1 MCDRIPISGLDVPAS
16 PLRRLQ
22 LKQNA
27 DVFVHVCVCVHVLL
41 MLNVGYSAG
50 PDTSCL
56 INHFLSHQVTA
67 GFLCSH
73 VILALK
79 MASNMFNFL
88 FFFYFFSRALLCCH
102 MWVHLWPHKCPLK
115 FSLLTNFVFF
125 TLKKMHSRLHKTNH
139 YNGFKGAAWGNVLSG
154 WGKTICIFI
163 KIKQLALEK
172 DLKHVETANPQN
184 MLFHL
189 SFSCITTQF
198 YQAGMHKTSHLKTA
212 LSIFCIY
219 YITAH
224 TVGCVQGVKW

>member
-1 MCDRIPISGLDVPAS
+1 
-16 PLRRLQ
+16 
-22 LKQNA
+22 
-27 DVFVHVCVCVHVLL
+27 

-88 FFFYFFSRALLCCH
+88 FFFSYFFSRALLCCH

-115 FSLLTNFVFF
+115 FSLLTSFVFF

-219 YITAH
+219 SWLCT
-224 TVGCVQGVKW
+224 GCKMIRLRLVTSNRGHSDGFNWILFYKFEFYWLHF

>member
-27 DVFVHVCVCVHVLL
+27 DVFVHVCVHVLL

-88 FFFYFFSRALLCCH
+88 FFFFLLF
-102 MWVHLWPHKCPLK
+102 LQG
-115 FSLLTNFVFF
+115 S
-125 TLKKMHSRLHKTNH
+125 
-139 YNGFKGAAWGNVLSG
+139 AVLS
-154 WGKTICIFI
+154 
-163 KIKQLALEK
+163 
-172 DLKHVETANPQN
+172 HVSSFMTSINV
-184 MLFHL
+184 HL
-189 SFSCITTQF
+189 SFL
-198 YQAGMHKTSHLKTA
+198 Y
-212 LSIFCIY
+212 
-219 YITAH
+219 
-224 TVGCVQGVKW
+224 

>member
-27 DVFVHVCVCVHVLL
+27 DVFVHVLL

-50 PDTSCL
+50 PDMSCL

-88 FFFYFFSRALLCCH
+88 FFLLF
-102 MWVHLWPHKCPLK
+102 LQG
-115 FSLLTNFVFF
+115 S
-125 TLKKMHSRLHKTNH
+125 
-139 YNGFKGAAWGNVLSG
+139 AVLS
-154 WGKTICIFI
+154 
-163 KIKQLALEK
+163 
-172 DLKHVETANPQN
+172 HVS
-184 MLFHL
+184 
-189 SFSCITTQF
+189 SF
-198 YQAGMHKTSHLKTA
+198 MTS
-212 LSIFCIY
+212 
-219 YITAH
+219 
-224 TVGCVQGVKW
+224 

>member
-27 DVFVHVCVCVHVLL
+27 DVFVHVCVHVLL

-88 FFFYFFSRALLCCH
+88 FFFFFYFFSRALLCCH

-125 TLKKMHSRLHKTNH
+125 TLKKMHSRLHKTKH

-154 WGKTICIFI
+154 WGKTICIF
-163 KIKQLALEK
+163 KIKHLALEK
-172 DLKHVETANPQN
+172 DLKHVETANPQ
-184 MLFHL
+184 HVI
-189 SFSCITTQF
+189 SS
-198 YQAGMHKTSHLKTA
+198 
-212 LSIFCIY
+212 
-219 YITAH
+219 
-224 TVGCVQGVKW
+224 

>member
-22 LKQNA
+22 LQQNA
-27 DVFVHVCVCVHVLL
+27 DVFVHVCVHVLL

-88 FFFYFFSRALLCCH
+88 FFFFSTFSPGLCC
-102 MWVHLWPHKCPLK
+102 VVTCEFIYDLHKCPLK

-154 WGKTICIFI
+154 
-163 KIKQLALEK
+163 
-172 DLKHVETANPQN
+172 
-184 MLFHL
+184 
-189 SFSCITTQF
+189 
-198 YQAGMHKTSHLKTA
+198 
-212 LSIFCIY
+212 
-219 YITAH
+219 
-224 TVGCVQGVKW
+224 

>member
-1 MCDRIPISGLDVPAS
+1 MCDRIPISGLNVPAS

-88 FFFYFFSRALLCCH
+88 FFSTFSPGLCC
-102 MWVHLWPHKCPLK
+102 VVTCEFIYDLI
-115 FSLLTNFVFF
+115 
-125 TLKKMHSRLHKTNH
+125 
-139 YNGFKGAAWGNVLSG
+139 NV
-154 WGKTICIFI
+154 
-163 KIKQLALEK
+163 
-172 DLKHVETANPQN
+172 
-184 MLFHL
+184 HL
-189 SFSCITTQF
+189 SFL
-198 YQAGMHKTSHLKTA
+198 Y
-212 LSIFCIY
+212 
-219 YITAH
+219 
-224 TVGCVQGVKW
+224 